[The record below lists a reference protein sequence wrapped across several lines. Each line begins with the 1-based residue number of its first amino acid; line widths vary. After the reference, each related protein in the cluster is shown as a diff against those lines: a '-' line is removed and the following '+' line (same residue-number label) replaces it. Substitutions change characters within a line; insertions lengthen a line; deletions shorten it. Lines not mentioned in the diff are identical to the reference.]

1 MNLKGH
7 RVRSDTASKQG
18 ARQATGAAVAFAALV
33 LAACAGMPPSVPGVA
48 GKPIGEFFDDLKAE
62 LRDVHWRVRSDRAA
76 CGTTDP
82 REVDLRNASITL
94 DLQRI
99 GEASVDG
106 AVRIVALPLAGGI
119 VSPFASAAA
128 SRKWTQDIVVKL
140 DVAGSSR
147 LYDAGETST
156 ATGSIASNLNAV
168 IDGFVRSSAGEPCM
182 RLAALKLT
190 FVIDVRQEAGGGFK
204 LVIPPAELGLDA
216 TRRDVNTLTLSWDR
230 IESNA
235 LR

>member
-1 MNLKGH
+1 LKVS
-7 RVRSDTASKQG
+7 RTDD
-18 ARQATGAAVAFAALV
+18 GAAVALGAQRAALV
-33 LAACAGMPPSVPGVA
+33 FVALLVAACGGVPPTVPGLA
-48 GKPIGEFFDDLKAE
+48 GKPIGEFFDDVKAE

-76 CGTTDP
+76 CGTADR

-106 AVRIVALPLAGGI
+106 AIRIVALPLAGAS
-119 VSPFASAAA
+119 VSPFASAAT
-128 SRKWTQDIVVKL
+128 SRKSTQQIVLKL
-140 DVAGSSR
+140 DVAGPSR
-147 LYDAGETST
+147 LHDAGESGS
-156 ATGSIASNLNAV
+156 AAGSIARNLNAA
-168 IDGFVRSSAGEPCM
+168 IDGFVRSSADEPCI

-190 FVIDVRQEAGGGFK
+190 YVIDVRQEAGGGFK